1 MKYSFLTL
9 VFVAL
14 LISCNSQKTEEKDS
28 LKESLLFHASFDN
41 GTTADFSKG
50 DPNLYN
56 APNRRAITDSSST
69 EIIYADIST
78 VKEEGV
84 SGGALKFND
93 KTRAVVY
100 FKSKDNLNYHPENWQ
115 GTISF
120 WLQLNP
126 NEDLK
131 PGFCDPIQITDVA
144 YNDASIWVD
153 FTKDSL
159 RQFRLGVIGDYNSW
173 NPDSIPPA
181 ENPAYEER
189 LVRVQNPPFN
199 RNSWTH
205 VVITHHGLGSGN
217 GNATLYLNGEAKGSP
232 LNLKDPFG
240 WDLEKSNIFL
250 GLSYIGLF
258 DELMIFDKV
267 LTKDEIK
274 RLGDIKKLKEA
285 L

>member
-1 MKYSFLTL
+1 MKYSLLALT
-9 VFVAL
+9 FVTL
-14 LISCNSQKTEEKDS
+14 LISCDSKKAEQKDS
-28 LKESLLFHASFDN
+28 LKEALLFHASFDN

-50 DPNLYN
+50 DPNLYT
-56 APNRRAITDSSST
+56 APNRRAIADSSST
-69 EIIYADIST
+69 EIIFADISIL
-78 VKEEGV
+78 KEEGV

-93 KTRAVVY
+93 KTRAVAY

-159 RQFRLGVIGDYNSW
+159 RQFRLGVIGDYDSW

-189 LVRVQNPPFN
+189 LVRVQNPPFDRKN
-199 RNSWTH
+199 WTH
-205 VVITHHGLGSGN
+205 VLITHDGLGSGN
-217 GNATLYLNGEAKGSP
+217 GKATLFINGETKGN
-232 LNLKDPFG
+232 LTNLKDTFG
-240 WDLEKSNIFL
+240 WDVEKSNIFL

-258 DELMIFDKV
+258 DELMIFNKV
-267 LTKDEIK
+267 LTEDEIK
-274 RLGDIKKLKEA
+274 RLGEINKLKAA